1 MKLLRTISMLLVVA
15 LCSLNILSSTLARYS
30 SEYSGASTALIAK
43 WNFRVGTDA
52 ENMHNEVFTFDVF
65 DNKSLSPQ
73 ARGENSFIVS
83 GGKSD
88 VAIDYEIYMNVE
100 ALLADI
106 NGDAEGKDY
115 PPLIFY
121 LSSEDS
127 SVHIEEECASWFDL
141 KGIVSDEDGYFLVA
155 TGQFASGCEALETI
169 TIHWWWNTSYYVGER
184 NPDGSE
190 TGNYYAVAKSEYE
203 GLVENY
209 NARAEEANA
218 FFPQHQRIVTTV
230 GGVETVTY
238 SCGASCPITAGAGG
252 GDIDAAHIAAYNGLL
267 AQANAAQAAVNNSLK
282 SHYDAYDTKAVAKLK
297 RLADSASEG
306 IMIKVVG
313 SQTAP
318 E

>member
-141 KGIVSDEDGYFLVA
+141 KGIVSDEDGYFLKRV
-155 TGQFASGCEALETI
+155 L
-169 TIHWWWNTSYYVGER
+169 N
-184 NPDGSE
+184 
-190 TGNYYAVAKSEYE
+190 
-203 GLVENY
+203 
-209 NARAEEANA
+209 
-218 FFPQHQRIVTTV
+218 
-230 GGVETVTY
+230 
-238 SCGASCPITAGAGG
+238 
-252 GDIDAAHIAAYNGLL
+252 GD
-267 AQANAAQAAVNNSLK
+267 
-282 SHYDAYDTKAVAKLK
+282 
-297 RLADSASEG
+297 
-306 IMIKVVG
+306 
-313 SQTAP
+313 
-318 E
+318 